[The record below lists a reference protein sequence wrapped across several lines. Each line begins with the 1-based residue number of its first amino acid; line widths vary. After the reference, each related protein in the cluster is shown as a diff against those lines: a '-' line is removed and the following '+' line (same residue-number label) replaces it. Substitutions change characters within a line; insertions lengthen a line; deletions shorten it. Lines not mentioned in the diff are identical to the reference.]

1 MRRLLVGLLV
11 LIFIADSLIHPL
23 LFSVEYVAVQ
33 RNLSDLEVQL
43 SLEKSDRIGQSQAV
57 VVLEDNARMR
67 GDVYSQNF
75 FSEEH
80 QGKTICYTIV
90 DSSQLVEYQKI
101 TKKNAS
107 DPFSSDNHNVFFKLQ
122 KDLFFQDLAA
132 NMKTLDAPIKE
143 SLHFLLYINAKT
155 DPFLTV
161 QTPPPN
167 SFS

>member
-23 LFSVEYVAVQ
+23 LFSVEYVAIQ
-33 RNLSDLEVQL
+33 RNLSDLEIELAV
-43 SLEKSDRIGQSQAV
+43 EKSDKIGQSQAIIL
-57 VVLEDNARMR
+57 LEDNARMR

-75 FSEEH
+75 FSEEYD
-80 QGKTICYTIV
+80 GKTICYTIV
-90 DSSQLVEYQKI
+90 DSSQLVDYQKI

-122 KDLFFQDLAA
+122 KDLFCQDLDD
-132 NMKTLDAPIKE
+132 MKTANAPIE
-143 SLHFLLYINAKT
+143 ERLHFLLYINSKT
-155 DPFLTV
+155 NPFLAV

-167 SFS
+167 SIS

>member
-33 RNLSDLEVQL
+33 RNLSDLEVEL
-43 SLEKSDRIGQSQAV
+43 SFEKSDRIGQSQAIV
-57 VVLEDNARMR
+57 LLEDNARMR

-80 QGKTICYTIV
+80 EGKTICYTIV
-90 DSSQLVEYQKI
+90 DSSQLIDYQKI

-122 KDLFFQDLAA
+122 KDLFYEDLVD
-132 NMKTLDAPIKE
+132 MKTLSTPIEE

-167 SFS
+167 SIS

>member
-33 RNLSDLEVQL
+33 RNLSDLEVEL
-43 SLEKSDRIGQSQAV
+43 SIEKSNIIGQSQAIV
-57 VVLEDNARMR
+57 LLEDNARMR
-67 GDVYSQNF
+67 GDVYSQNY

-90 DSSQLVEYQKI
+90 DSSQLVDYQKI

-122 KDLFFQDLAA
+122 KDLFFQDLVD
-132 NMKTLDAPIKE
+132 MKTLNTPTEE

-155 DPFLTV
+155 NPFLTV

-167 SFS
+167 SLS